1 MARIKCPKC
10 STVNPDGQER
20 CTQCN
25 AALPRIRIDVR
36 AGQGAS
42 EVTPAGGGEGA
53 PKPAAAQLLPGQ
65 TVAGRYTVLALVGR
79 GGMGCIY
86 KVRDNTLG
94 EEVVLKTLLPQF
106 VRDKMVVERF
116 FNEARIARRM
126 AHPNIVRVHDIGSA
140 QGMVY
145 ISMEFVQGKS
155 LRNLMEELQAG
166 RRLPPLRL
174 LQCIEELCAALEYAH
189 QFTVH
194 RDIKPENIMVDR
206 QGATKLMDF
215 GISKLMAN
223 TRMTGASVVMGTPFY
238 MSPEQLRNSRDVDA
252 RADIFSIG
260 VVLYETLTGNVPTGV
275 PKAPSDIVPDLP
287 KSLDAVI
294 SKCVEPDP
302 AKRYQNA
309 TELRLALAGII
320 EEMKLAS
327 QPATALGPARAERR
341 AGGGLPWAGIAATLV
356 CLAGTAGAVYWAGEL
371 PQAGPGAA
379 AAAPASAAST
389 VVDEFEA
396 VESAMLRARDAAT
409 RLVVSSSQQGQDI
422 FAAAEALYARMND
435 GTASDAAARTALA
448 MSALQAYLAVL
459 LQPGL
464 PDMVFIPEGTA
475 RTEAGEER
483 VPAFFADRYE
493 VSQQQFAAFC
503 RAAEW
508 RQPCGAPTAEYAS
521 LPATMTTWYDAQA
534 FAAHHGKRLP
544 SSAQWLRAARGD
556 TGDSRA
562 YTWDGEYA
570 ADACNCES
578 GEPMPVDTA
587 ARDLNWAGIAHLVGN
602 VREWTRTPAG
612 GDATPGFGLEMI
624 VRGGDYESGP
634 GGLEVYA
641 PQPYAGYSEALGFR
655 CVKELPSTL
664 AEAEAL
670 LEQHAARQS

>member
-10 STVNPDGQER
+10 STVNADGQER
-20 CTQCN
+20 CVQCN

-36 AGQGAS
+36 GGQGAVES
-42 EVTPAGGGEGA
+42 TPASGSEGA

-94 EEVVLKTLLPQF
+94 EEVALKTLLPQF

-275 PKAPSDIVPDLP
+275 PKAPSDIVPELP

-294 SKCVEPDP
+294 SKCVDPDP
-302 AKRYQNA
+302 EKRYQNA
-309 TELRLALAGII
+309 TELRTALAVII

-327 QPATALGPARAERR
+327 QPATALRPARRERAA
-341 AGGGLPWAGIAATLV
+341 AGGGLPWGGIAATLL
-356 CLAGTAGAVYWAGEL
+356 CLAGTAAAVYGAGTL
-371 PQAGPGAA
+371 PQTSTGAA
-379 AAAPASAAST
+379 AAPTQAAPGTDNYES
-389 VVDEFEA
+389 
-396 VESAMLRARDAAT
+396 VESVLLRARDLAS
-409 RLVVSSSQQGQDI
+409 RLVAGSSQQGQDI
-422 FAAAEALYARMND
+422 FASAEALYARLNEA
-435 GTASDAAARTALA
+435 TAPDAAARYAQA

-459 LQPGL
+459 VQPGL
-464 PDMVFIPEGTA
+464 PDMAFIPEGTV
-475 RTEAGEER
+475 RTEAGLER
-483 VPAFFADRYE
+483 VPAFFADRHE

-508 RQPCGAPTAEYAS
+508 RQPCGEPTAEYAGM
-521 LPATMTTWYDAQA
+521 PATMTTWYDAQA
-534 FAAHHGKRLP
+534 FAAHHGKRVP

-556 TGDSRA
+556 GGDGRA

-602 VREWTRTPAG
+602 VREWTRTPANG
-612 GDATPGFGLEMI
+612 ESAPGFGVDLI

-634 GGLEVYA
+634 GGLDVYA
-641 PQPYAGYSEALGFR
+641 PQPFAGYSEALGFR
-655 CVKELPSTL
+655 CVKELPATL